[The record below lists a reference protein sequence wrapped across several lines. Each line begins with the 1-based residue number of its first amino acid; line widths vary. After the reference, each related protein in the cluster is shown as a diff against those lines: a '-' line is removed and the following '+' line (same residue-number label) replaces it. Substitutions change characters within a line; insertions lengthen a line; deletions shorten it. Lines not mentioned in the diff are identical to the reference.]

1 MSAISGQRLD
11 SLTSKT
17 IQSMR
22 NNVDFDLFYQKFSK
36 KAGTTH
42 DLNEAVFPRKRSWP
56 NYTIL
61 QSVRGHEEK
70 TDAVEPYDPTTVK

>member
-1 MSAISGQRLD
+1 MSAISGQRLA

-56 NYTIL
+56 NHTIL
-61 QSVRGHEEK
+61 QSVSGHEEK